1 MKYNLPIKKN
11 SNNGKLFFYLALTLL
26 IFVVLISVF
35 LRPPKFADCLKEV
48 DANCVCP
55 AEEKYIGRRNI
66 VFIDATDEI
75 VKGKIEDVYR
85 LIRETA
91 FIEVG
96 LFEWLKNGRKVDKTA
111 VYILADKKPVDMTP
125 VATYCSLPPDIT
137 WLLTDLS
144 AKKEEKIKKA
154 AVDDIKKS
162 ITKIENEKSST
173 KSYIVE
179 GLAVATSNS
188 SHWTAGSKLILASD
202 LFENSPG
209 CGYFESEKITSF
221 SSINQ
226 ECKRWVEILGENL
239 TRVSKNSINKQ
250 SSVSVCQFLSK
261 KQSEELVSFWRE
273 LFQSQLGYDI
283 KITCDPNQINERHG
297 SLNQ

>member
-1 MKYNLPIKKN
+1 MKYNLPLKKN
-11 SNNGKLFFYLALTLL
+11 TNNGKLFFYLALALL
-26 IFVVLISVF
+26 LFVVLISIF
-35 LRPPKFADCLKEV
+35 LRPPKFDECISGL
-48 DANCVCP
+48 DASCVCP

-66 VFIDATDEI
+66 IFVDATDEI

-91 FIEVG
+91 FSEAG
-96 LFEWLKNGRKVDKTA
+96 LFEWLKNGRRVDKTA
-111 VYILADKKPVDMTP
+111 IYILADKKPVDMTP

-154 AVDDIKKS
+154 AIDDIKNS
-162 ITKIENEKSST
+162 ISKIENEKSST

-179 GLAVATSNS
+179 GLAIATSNS

-202 LFENSPG
+202 LYENSPS

-221 SSINQ
+221 GSINQ
-226 ECKRWVEILGENL
+226 DCKRWVEILGENL
-239 TRVSKNSINKQ
+239 TRVSENSINKQ

-261 KQSEELVSFWRE
+261 KQTEGLISFWRD

-283 KITCDPNQINERHG
+283 KMTCDPQQIQDRHNF
-297 SLNQ
+297 LNK